1 MKRHMRA
8 SLVAIAAF
16 SLMSAPLA
24 AQSAPAAREGSP
36 PAAVQTD
43 GAKATQV
50 LATEAAARLGIS
62 RSEAAVDANAPAMQ
76 QQSQTMKWIIILGVA
91 VLAAILIM
99 AVAD

>member
-16 SLMSAPLA
+16 SLMSSPLA
-24 AQSAPAAREGSP
+24 AQSAREGSP
-36 PAAVQTD
+36 PAEVKTD

-62 RSEAAVDANAPAMQ
+62 RSESAVDAKAPAMQ

>member
-8 SLVAIAAF
+8 SLITVAAF
-16 SLMSAPLA
+16 SLMGSPLA
-24 AQSAPAAREGSP
+24 AQSAREGSP
-36 PAAVQTD
+36 PAEVRND

-50 LATEAAARLGIS
+50 LTTEAAARLGIS
-62 RSEAAVDANAPAMQ
+62 RTEAAANMKAPAMQ
-76 QQSQTMKWIIILGVA
+76 QSETMKWVIILGVA

>member
-8 SLVAIAAF
+8 SLIAVAAF
-16 SLMSAPLA
+16 SLMGSPLA
-24 AQSAPAAREGSP
+24 AQSAREGSP
-36 PAAVQTD
+36 PAEVRTD

-62 RSEAAVDANAPAMQ
+62 RAEAAANAKAPAAMQ
-76 QQSQTMKWIIILGVA
+76 QSETMKWIIILGVA